1 MQVRVPTQV
10 TVLGTVYEIKYLD
23 SMPDLHGETLLT
35 SKVININIGHESRSE
50 LVATIFHETM
60 HAVLWESG
68 MTSVIDDSPKEE
80 GIIRALENA
89 LKEQYKIS
97 SGIYSK
103 HKTIQLTGNN
113 ND

>member
-1 MQVRVPTQV
+1 
-10 TVLGTVYEIKYLD
+10 
-23 SMPDLHGETLLT
+23 MPELYGEALLT
-35 SKVININIGHESRSE
+35 SKVIQISLNHSSRGE

-68 MTSVIDDSPKEE
+68 MTSVIDDSTKEE

-97 SGIYSK
+97 NGIYSNFK
-103 HKTIQLTGNN
+103 QVQLTGNQ
-113 ND
+113 DD